1 MNERAKRPR
10 LLCLLLLE
18 SKGPFGLGFSLLSG
32 EYIRLI
38 QAESIVGGQRQKT
51 LKIHGLS
58 QALMKG
64 WLGLSHQQKTVE
76 IGEGHGSG
84 QLPSF

>member
-18 SKGPFGLGFSLLSG
+18 SKGPFGLGFALLSG
-32 EYIRLI
+32 EHIRLI
-38 QAESIVGGQRQKT
+38 QAESIVGSQGQKT
-51 LKIHGLS
+51 RKIHGLG
-58 QALMKG
+58 QALMQA
-64 WLGLSHQQKTVE
+64 WIGLAHQQKTVE

-84 QLPSF
+84 LLPSF